1 MIFWD
6 KTLLFRRRRRSRPRQ
21 SAEDVYFSKSG
32 EPWDSGDSGDGQGVT
47 GVLTPSL
54 TPPDQLKPLK
64 TYVDPHTYEDP
75 NQAMLKFTTEIP
87 PSFITR
93 QKVIGAGAWL
103 CPPGDTP
110 KSEWGRGV
118 KGAPCFSEQ
127 VNLGRCTRAP

>member
-6 KTLLFRRRRRSRPRQ
+6 KTLLFHRRRRSRPRQ

-32 EPWDSGDSGDGQGVT
+32 GLWDSGDNGDGQGVT
-47 GVLTPSL
+47 AVLTPSV

-103 CPPGDTP
+103 CPPRVTP
-110 KSEWGRGV
+110 KSGCGRGAKAV
-118 KGAPCFSEQ
+118 PRFLEQ
-127 VNLGRCTRAP
+127 VNLGRSTRAP

>member
-1 MIFWD
+1 MI
-6 KTLLFRRRRRSRPRQ
+6 LFHRRRRSRPRQ

-32 EPWDSGDSGDGQGVT
+32 EPRYSGDSRDGEGVT
-47 GVLTPSL
+47 GVLTHSL

-103 CPPGDTP
+103 CPPQRHP
-110 KSEWGRGV
+110 KIGVGQRG
-118 KGAPCFSEQ
+118 
-127 VNLGRCTRAP
+127 